1 MCAQGSSI
9 RNLSNCSIESRA
21 AGIAEAANRVR
32 AGGLVAFPTETV
44 YGLGA
49 DATNATAVARIY
61 AVKGRPHDHP
71 VIVHLAELNQLDQWV
86 EDLPDYAIT
95 LGREFWPGPMTL
107 ILPKRATVGDFITGS
122 QSSVGIRIPDN
133 PIALEFLKRAG
144 VGIAAPS
151 ANRFGAVSPTSAL
164 AVAEEIGEFLD
175 PERDLILDGGPSNVG
190 VESTIIECL
199 GAQPKI
205 LRPGAIT
212 KEMVES
218 VTGLTV
224 DESTSTVRASGT
236 LEQHYSPRAKVFL
249 LDSANPVVACIVGV
263 GFLALERFPTPD
275 GAIRLANPKD
285 DEEYARVLYDAL
297 REGDRRNLPAIYVV
311 PPSGSGVAVA
321 IRDRLKRASS

>member
-1 MCAQGSSI
+1 M
-9 RNLSNCSIESRA
+9 NLKNCSVEAKGA
-21 AGIAEAANRVR
+21 ALAEAANRVR

-49 DATNATAVARIY
+49 DATNAAAVARIY
-61 AVKGRPHDHP
+61 SVKGRPHDHP
-71 VIVHLAELNQLDQWV
+71 VIVHIAELNQLDIWA
-86 EDLPDYAIT
+86 EDIPDYAIA
-95 LGREFWPGPMTL
+95 LARQFWPGPMTL
-107 ILPKRATVGDFITGS
+107 ILPKRATVGDFITGG
-122 QSSVGIRIPDN
+122 QSSVGIRIPN
-133 PIALEFLKRAG
+133 HPIALEFLKSAG

-151 ANRFGAVSPTSAL
+151 ANRFGALSPTSAL

-175 PERDLILDGGPSNVG
+175 PERDLILDGGSSIVG

-199 GAQPKI
+199 GPRPKI

-212 KEMVES
+212 QEMVES

-224 DESTSTVRASGT
+224 DESSSVVRASGT
-236 LEQHYSPRAKVFL
+236 LEQHYSPRAKLFL
-249 LDSANPVVACIVGV
+249 LDPINPVVACIVGV
-263 GFLALERFPTPD
+263 GFLALERFPTPE
-275 GAIRLANPKD
+275 GAIRLANPKND
-285 DEEYARVLYDAL
+285 QEYAQVLYDAL